1 MKKIHLYI
9 LLALFLFITGAHAQQ
24 LRFHKDGTFKIV
36 QFTDTHV
43 VPDKTE
49 SLKAI
54 KLINETI
61 DKEHPDLIIFSGDVV
76 TGKPARQGWKM
87 VLSTLEQKGIP
98 FCIAMGNHDPEQ
110 DLSRSEIAD
119 LITATNRSLNKKDTK
134 GLCDMALEVKSSKD
148 NAASAL
154 IYCMDSNDYSKID
167 TVKGYGW
174 FSFDQIQWYRQTSA
188 QYTLKNGGKPL
199 PALSFFHIPLPEFFQ
214 AYKNERN
221 SPVGKRL
228 EDECPASVNSGMF
241 ASMLECGDVMGVF
254 VGHDHD
260 NDYLA
265 SLHGIAL
272 GYGRFSGGKTTY
284 INIQN
289 GARIITL
296 KEGERGFSTYIRL
309 LDGSEICSTTY
320 PGTFK

>member
-9 LLALFLFITGAHAQQ
+9 LLALFLFVTGAHAQQ

-43 VPDKTE
+43 VPDKPE

-87 VLSTLEQKGIP
+87 VLSVLEQKDIP

-119 LITATNRSLNKKDTK
+119 LITATRRSLNIKDAK
-134 GLCDMALEVKSSKD
+134 GLCDVALEIKPSKD
-148 NAASAL
+148 NVASAL
-154 IYCMDSNDYSKID
+154 VYCMDSNDYSKID

-199 PALSFFHIPLPEFFQ
+199 PALSFFHIPLPEFLQ

-221 SPVGKRL
+221 SPVGIRL

-265 SLHGIAL
+265 SLYGIAL

-296 KEGERGFSTYIRL
+296 KEGERGFSTHIRL
-309 LDGSEICSTTY
+309 LDGNEICSTTY